1 MRVPA
6 SRLGREFASLTG
18 SVNDLAE
25 RLDTV
30 EEIRRHMLSDL
41 AHELRTPI
49 TTINAHID
57 AVEDGIRTP
66 GVHTYTVI
74 RSATGRLHRL
84 ATDLDSV
91 SRAGERQLHIEPQP
105 VSVAALAAS
114 AIREA
119 QPGYDESGIVLTAGP
134 AATDIVDADPARI
147 GQTLANL
154 LGNARRHTPAGEP

>member
-1 MRVPA
+1 M
-6 SRLGREFASLTG
+6 
-18 SVNDLAE
+18 NDLAE

-41 AHELRTPI
+41 AHELH
-49 TTINAHID
+49 AHHDDQRPID

-154 LGNARRHTPAGEP
+154 LGNARRHTLLGNRDSLQPAP